1 MPTSPINKK
10 AFSPTPAR
18 IGDQQYRISRIQAAL
33 LLVAAVPLGMGSAAA
48 ANFTISTPSTTA
60 QTLGTASGQ
69 TGTVTATGS
78 LTVSGSTVAVTVSG
92 NNATLTNLGTISQTG
107 AGRVIRDNTG
117 VSGLMITNGSITN
130 ATALLQSAD
139 ADVIQINKAVTSV
152 TLNNYGSLISLNA
165 SAGGA
170 QAVDFTAITSGAN
183 VVNNYTGSLL
193 KAYEADAVRTGVN
206 SLVYNAGAI
215 LSITTK
221 GSSSDG
227 IDTQNNSGAQITNA
241 STGLIEGGRHGITGG
256 ALNNTVTFT
265 TSVTNNLGGI
275 IKGNNGSGINLDGFN
290 ALQTATIINHGTIT
304 GNGITGDGDGI
315 DADGLVNITNT
326 GTIRSINAFSAS
338 TPANSEGITAGGGT
352 ITNSGTIEG
361 RVAAGNT
368 NAVGRGIT
376 LAGNDIASGPLA
388 GTREAIYGNAVITN
402 QTGGLIKG
410 QSDSAI
416 VVEGPA
422 SGFTV
427 TINNNAGAT
436 ILGGGATNAAIR
448 TGADNDTVNNAGT
461 INGASSG
468 KAIDLGA
475 GNNALYITGGVAV
488 VNGDING
495 GVGGSNT
502 LTINPGAGNSFA
514 YGSSISNFN
523 SVEVKSGTVTL
534 TGVNT
539 YTGTTLLSGGL
550 LILDGA
556 NRVSASSVLNL
567 NGGTLEIANAGG
579 ANGQTFASL
588 VLSDSSTIDLDFTS
602 LTLNGLGTIGFGK
615 SLTIL
620 DYLYGASP
628 NYAFRLLGDYS
639 TNVIFLALIG
649 QTTINGLAANYQ
661 FDGIFTDVTP
671 VPEADAYVMWMAGLV
686 LLGTIA
692 RRRKYQASA

>member
-18 IGDQQYRISRIQAAL
+18 TGDQQYRISRIQAAL
-33 LLVAAVPLGMGSAAA
+33 LLVTAVPLGMGSAAA

-206 SLVYNAGAI
+206 SLVYNAGTI
-215 LSITTK
+215 LAITTK

-315 DADGLVNITNT
+315 DVDGLVNITNT

-579 ANGQTFASL
+579 ANGQTFTSL